1 MYAFTDFDMVAV
13 NIRDGIRYGASL
25 LGYFVVLFIVGGIVS
40 SLGFAL
46 LGLDNIVA
54 TLIGFLL
61 FLAGLVVL
69 YAGSLGVGYK
79 VIADGVE
86 QGVRSVRSDGSADT
100 SDTTGGG
107 LIDSI
112 ADSVE
117 TTGTNRTD
125 DRSRRE

>member
-1 MYAFTDFDMVAV
+1 MVAV

-25 LGYFVVLFIVGGIVS
+25 LGYFVVLFITGGIVS

-46 LGLDNIVA
+46 LSLDNIVA

-86 QGVRSVRSDGSADT
+86 QGVRSVRSDGSTDT

-125 DRSRRE
+125 DQSRRE

>member
-54 TLIGFLL
+54 TLIGLLL

>member
-1 MYAFTDFDMVAV
+1 MVAV

-46 LGLDNIVA
+46 LSLDNIVA

-100 SDTTGGG
+100 ADTTGGG

-112 ADSVE
+112 ADSAE